1 MATCQGVYRIV
12 DFRGCRPLS
21 RDRAAIKTQ
30 AQKYGR
36 LILVGDLIEDLL
48 RPEALPHPTAN
59 VQLVQTHISLVFVGD
74 EFVYKIKKPV
84 DFGFL
89 NFTTPELR
97 LHFCQE
103 EVRLNRR
110 LSPDMYLG
118 VLSVVFDGKSH
129 TLRETPGGK
138 VVDYAVWM
146 KRIPQDRLMK
156 SLLARGELGEAHLR
170 ELAFLLARF
179 AAEAETSPEIAKFGE
194 PDRFRVNT
202 EENFAQTEPYIGRTI
217 EPGEHLALKRWTHE
231 FYEQREGLF
240 MERIRQGRI
249 RDCHGDLHM
258 EHICFAEQLCIFD
271 CIEFNDRFRYSD
283 TLSDIAFL
291 LMDLEFHGA
300 WDMAARLWDLY
311 GEMAGERNVQELL
324 KFYKVYRAFV
334 RGKVNGFRLEDPHI
348 PEQQKAEAAQ
358 EARRYFKLAMSYIG

>member
-1 MATCQGVYRIV
+1 MGN
-12 DFRGCRPLS
+12 
-21 RDRAAIKTQ
+21 
-30 AQKYGR
+30 
-36 LILVGDLIEDLL
+36 LIEDLL
-48 RPEALPHPTAN
+48 KPQALPHPTRK
-59 VQLVQTHISLVFVGD
+59 VELVQTHISLVFLGD

-118 VLSVVFDGKSH
+118 VLTVVFDGKSH
-129 TLRETPGGK
+129 SLKDAPSGE

-156 SLLARGELGEAHLR
+156 ALLARGELGEPHLR
-170 ELAFLLARF
+170 ELASLLARF
-179 AAEAETSPEIAKFGE
+179 AKEAETSPEITRFGE
-194 PDRFRVNT
+194 PESFKVNT
-202 EENFAQTEPYIGRTI
+202 DENFAQTEAYIGRTI
-217 EPGEHLALKRWTHE
+217 EPEEHLALKRWTNE
-231 FYEQREGLF
+231 FYEQRQELF

-258 EHICFAEQLCIFD
+258 EHICFAKQVSVFD
-271 CIEFNDRFRYSD
+271 CIEFNERFRYSD

-300 WDMAARLWDLY
+300 WDVAAQLWDLY
-311 GEMAGERNVQELL
+311 GEMAGEGDVQELL
-324 KFYKVYRAFV
+324 RFYKVYRAFV

-348 PEQQKAEAAQ
+348 PGQEKAEAAQ
-358 EARRYFKLAMSYIG
+358 QARRYFKLAMSYISR

>member
-1 MATCQGVYRIV
+1 MG
-12 DFRGCRPLS
+12 S
-21 RDRAAIKTQ
+21 
-30 AQKYGR
+30 
-36 LILVGDLIEDLL
+36 LIEDLMN
-48 RPEALPHPTAN
+48 PEAFPHPTRE
-59 VQLVQTHISLVFVGD
+59 VELIQTHISLVFVGD
-74 EFVYKIKKPV
+74 EFVYKVKKPV

-89 NFTTPELR
+89 DFTTLEHR

-118 VLSVVFDGKSH
+118 VLTVVFDGKAH
-129 TLRETPGGK
+129 TLKHNPAAQ

-146 KRIPQDRLMK
+146 KRIPQHRLMK
-156 SLLARGELGEAHLR
+156 SLLARGELQEEHLK
-170 ELAFLLARF
+170 ELSCVLARF
-179 AAEAETSPEIAKFGE
+179 AREAQTSAEIALFGE
-194 PDRFRVNT
+194 PERFKVNT
-202 EENFAQTEPYIGRTI
+202 DENFSQTEPYIGRTI
-217 EPGEHLALKRWTHE
+217 EPQEHLALRRWTNE
-231 FYEQREGLF
+231 FYEHREDLF
-240 MERIRQGRI
+240 RERIRQAHI

-258 EHICFAEQLCIFD
+258 EHVFFGEKVSIFD

-300 WDMAARLWDLY
+300 WDVARRLWDLY
-311 GEMAGERNVQELL
+311 REMAQERDVEELL

-348 PEQQKAEAAQ
+348 PGAQKAEARLT
-358 EARRYFKLAMSYIG
+358 ARKYFQLALSYIS

>member
-1 MATCQGVYRIV
+1 MEK
-12 DFRGCRPLS
+12 L
-21 RDRAAIKTQ
+21 IK
-30 AQKYGR
+30 
-36 LILVGDLIEDLL
+36 DLL
-48 RPEALPHPTAN
+48 QPQAFPHPTGK
-59 VQLVQTHISLVFVGD
+59 VELVQTHISLVFLAD

-97 LHFCQE
+97 LHFCEE

-110 LSPDMYLG
+110 LSPHMYLG
-118 VLSVVFDGKSH
+118 VLKVVFDGEKH
-129 TLRETPGGK
+129 TLRMAPGVE

-156 SLLARGELGEAHLR
+156 ALLARGELGEAHLR
-170 ELAFLLARF
+170 ELACLLARF
-179 AAEAETSPEIAKFGE
+179 AREAETSPEIAGFGE
-194 PDRFRVNT
+194 PDRIRVNT
-202 EENFAQTEPYIGRTI
+202 EENFAQTEAYIGRTV
-217 EPGEHLALKRWTHE
+217 EAEEHTAIRRWTDR
-231 FYEQREGLF
+231 FYQRRAELF
-240 MERIRQGRI
+240 TERIGQGRI

-258 EHICFAEQLCIFD
+258 EHICFTEELCVFD

-311 GEMAGERNVQELL
+311 REMAGEGDVQELL
-324 KFYKVYRAFV
+324 KFYKVYRAVV
-334 RGKVNGFRLEDPHI
+334 RAKVNGFRLEDPHI
-348 PEQQKAEAAQ
+348 PGQQKTEAAW
-358 EARRYFKLAMSYIG
+358 EARKYFQLALSYLRQ

>member
-1 MATCQGVYRIV
+1 MGT
-12 DFRGCRPLS
+12 
-21 RDRAAIKTQ
+21 
-30 AQKYGR
+30 
-36 LILVGDLIEDLL
+36 LIEDLL
-48 RPEALPHPTAN
+48 KPQALPHPAGR
-59 VQLVQTHISLVFVGD
+59 VELVQTHISLVFVAD

-118 VLSVVFDGKSH
+118 VLNVVFDGENYS
-129 TLRETPGGK
+129 LRETSGGD

-156 SLLARGELGEAHLR
+156 ALLAKGELAEAHLR
-170 ELAFLLARF
+170 ELASLLARF
-179 AAEAETSPEIAKFGE
+179 ARKAETSPEIARFGE

-202 EENFAQTEPYIGRTI
+202 DENFAQTEAYIGRTI
-217 EPGEHLALKRWTHE
+217 EPQEHLDLKRWTNE
-231 FYEQREGLF
+231 FYEKREELF
-240 MERIRQGRI
+240 RERIRQGHI

-258 EHICFAEQLCIFD
+258 EHICFAEPLCVFD

-300 WDMAARLWDLY
+300 WDVAARLWDLY
-311 GEMAGERNVQELL
+311 REMAGEGDVQELL
-324 KFYKVYRAFV
+324 RFYKVYRAFV
-334 RGKVNGFRLEDPHI
+334 RGKVNGFRLEDPVI
-348 PEQQKAEAAQ
+348 PQEEKAEAAR
-358 EARRYFKLAMSYIG
+358 EARRYFQLAMYYIGEQKNPPGA